1 MPQPVSFGLLEPNA
15 AARRRVVQSELLPP
29 IPPAHDPNEETL
41 MKLKTLAK
49 MALIGALLVGGSA
62 AQAAENQAD
71 WTTTL
76 NVKLAL
82 LEKLGSDSLR
92 IEVETTDGAVTLKG
106 TVKKRE
112 TLELAQSVSKSVAG
126 VKSMKSDLHLE
137 ANVENPSS
145 TSVAAGETEAEVKDA
160 ILSTK
165 IRMAL
170 IDKMGSD
177 GFRIGTV
184 AANGVV
190 TLEFDK
196 DFANSRRTDA
206 VKVVK
211 AVDGVSK
218 VISVD
223 KA

>member
-1 MPQPVSFGLLEPNA
+1 
-15 AARRRVVQSELLPP
+15 
-29 IPPAHDPNEETL
+29 
-41 MKLKTLAK
+41 MKLNTFAK
-49 MALIGALLVGGSA
+49 MALIGTLLIGGTA
-62 AQAAENQAD
+62 AQASENQAD

-82 LEKLGSDSLR
+82 LEKLGTDSLR
-92 IEVETTDGAVTLKG
+92 IEVETTEGAVTLKG

-137 ANVENPSS
+137 ANVDNPSQ
-145 TSVAAGETEAEVKDA
+145 TAVAAGETEAEVKDA

-177 GFRIGTV
+177 GFKIGTV

-196 DFANSRRTDA
+196 DFPNARRADA

-211 AVDGVSK
+211 AVDGVTK

>member
-1 MPQPVSFGLLEPNA
+1 
-15 AARRRVVQSELLPP
+15 
-29 IPPAHDPNEETL
+29 

-196 DFANSRRTDA
+196 DFASTRRA
-206 VKVVK
+206 EAMKVVK
-211 AVDGVSK
+211 AVEGVTK